1 MSRLSPIRTSLLLAA
16 IAGSTVT
23 GCSKSDQS
31 KSDSAKV
38 EGAIN
43 AAESAATP
51 ARPAPSADGNL
62 PAASASPAA
71 CFACENDPAKCQE
84 FVDCNSFAGNAA
96 ADGPAAGAAKS
107 AMCNEVLD
115 CVRTTGCAVGN
126 GIIKCYCGTANAQ
139 DCQSG
144 HANGACKKQLERG
157 LEGTTFMQIARH
169 LKDPKFGGGMAM
181 ARIDCEQQVCRTQC
195 GL

>member
-1 MSRLSPIRTSLLLAA
+1 MTRLSKRKTLLLV
-16 IAGSTVT
+16 AGLAVGAVT
-23 GCSKSDQS
+23 ACSKIDNA
-31 KSDSAKV
+31 KSDSASV

-43 AAESAATP
+43 AAAAATP
-51 ARPAPSADGNL
+51 ARPAPSASL
-62 PAASASPAA
+62 PAHGTTSGA
-71 CFACENDPAKCQE
+71 CFACENDPAKCQD
-84 FVDCNSFAGNAA
+84 FVDCNSLAGNAA
-96 ADGPAAGAAKS
+96 AESPAAGSAKS
-107 AMCNEVLD
+107 ALCNEVLD

-157 LEGTTFMQIARH
+157 LEGTTFLHLARH
-169 LKDPKFGGGMAM
+169 LKDPKLGGGMAM
-181 ARIDCEQQVCRTQC
+181 ARVDCEQQVCRAQC